1 MIIFT
6 VQGIIFPLELFP
18 RFVHHP
24 RYGLAF
30 LLSLYFFIPSFLFR
44 LRFKVV
50 IFSRPPFFQPVL
62 RFVSLLFFFFTHF
75 CAFAFEVQGFSLL
88 LEYFLPI
95 FVCIR
100 ISSSILSFL
109 FSFPSFLFQLFLT
122 DFFVPLS
129 FFCHIYVSLVSFSC
143 FLFLNTVQVSRLV
156 FLFIFIWV
164 FFPQLKIHVY
174 YLEFYHF
181 LISFSI

>member
-24 RYGLAF
+24 RYGPAF

-62 RFVSLLFFFFTHF
+62 RFVSLLLFFFTHS

-88 LEYFLPI
+88 LEYFLLRSLCVLEFLLQSYPS
-95 FVCIR
+95 FSVFR
-100 ISSSILSFL
+100 RFSSNFSLQIFL
-109 FSFPSFLFQLFLT
+109 FHYL
-122 DFFVPLS
+122 
-129 FFCHIYVSLVSFSC
+129 FCHM
-143 FLFLNTVQVSRLV
+143 
-156 FLFIFIWV
+156 
-164 FFPQLKIHVY
+164 
-174 YLEFYHF
+174 YL
-181 LISFSI
+181 

>member
-24 RYGLAF
+24 RYGPAF

-62 RFVSLLFFFFTHF
+62 RFVSLLLFFFTHS

-95 FVCIR
+95 FVCTR
-100 ISSSILSFL
+100 ISSSILLFF
-109 FSFPSFLFQLFLT
+109 FSFPSFFFKLFPT

-129 FFCHIYVSLVSFSC
+129 FLSYIC
-143 FLFLNTVQVSRLV
+143 
-156 FLFIFIWV
+156 IFISRV
-164 FFPQLKIHVY
+164 FCF
-174 YLEFYHF
+174 
-181 LISFSI
+181 